1 MKKKLLVLCSLL
13 VFLGLQNVASAQVTI
28 GTSEPPVAGA
38 LLQVKNIENVK
49 GSAPNSTKGVMMP
62 RVSLVSVNDL
72 IPILPQGYD
81 KNYENPIH
89 AGLVVYNTNDNL
101 PKSNGEGLYVWDG
114 ETWKAVTASNGL
126 DIEVTPSRIF
136 LSAFKTSDKAT
147 LTVKKSGQTWQMT
160 SIGVDAS
167 SSMTS
172 VQNGKISELT
182 FTRSTS
188 FSGDKMYT
196 FKLTNKP
203 EHQAQ
208 ISVSN
213 LDLMLGKEVIRVG
226 AGDTNGAV
234 NSSTAVKAIGG
245 DGQWEIV
252 DFSRDIFNW
261 KKEPKNENGR
271 LVFVLGDV
279 KGGGTAQGEIKVRHA
294 NEPLLIK
301 TIKIEQNQSYVALPP
316 FDFLVVKYGPGGTLP
331 IGKSLDV
338 DSATEVMKTN
348 MREVDNTP
356 VGYLESAIKEAR
368 ADGTTYMFYAGD
380 NTTTASETSYVDIP
394 KLNGILDKQA
404 NTSKQIEIGMSAWW
418 FRNETSMKSATVT
431 ISVYKGGEMV
441 HDDTNKTYTNK
452 KEGVIQKPLVSF
464 SSGSK
469 VLNLRAGESDKVTK
483 QTYKNPKKFTPMF
496 KLEYDRVDNTG
507 VLIPWNNWE

>member
-1 MKKKLLVLCSLL
+1 MKKKLLVLCSLF

-28 GTSEPPVAGA
+28 GTPEPSVAGA

-49 GSAPNSTKGVMMP
+49 GSAPNSTKGMMMP

-89 AGLVVYNTNDNL
+89 AGLVVFNTNDNL
-101 PKSNGEGLYVWDG
+101 PNGNGVGLYVWDG
-114 ETWKAVTASNGL
+114 ETWRAITASSGV
-126 DIEVTPSRIF
+126 DIEATPSRVF

-147 LTVKKSGQTWQMT
+147 VTVKKSGQTWQMT
-160 SIGVDAS
+160 SLGVDAS

-172 VQNGKISELT
+172 VQNDKISELT

-196 FKLTNKP
+196 FNLTDKP

-213 LDLMLGKEVIRVG
+213 LELELGKEVIRVG
-226 AGDTNGAV
+226 AGDKDGAV
-234 NSSTAVKAIGG
+234 NSSSAVRAIGG

-252 DFSRDIFNW
+252 DFSRDTFNW

-301 TIKIEQNQSYVALPP
+301 TIKIEQNQSYIALPP
-316 FDFLVVKYGPGGTLP
+316 FDFLVVKYGPGSAIPSGTSVD
-331 IGKSLDV
+331 I

-348 MREVDNTP
+348 MKAVDNTP
-356 VGYLESAIKEAR
+356 VGFI
-368 ADGTTYMFYAGD
+368 GTTYKEANVDGTIYMLYAGD
-380 NTTTASETSYVDIP
+380 NKHTGSETSYVDIP
-394 KLNGILDKQA
+394 KLNEILAKQSNA
-404 NTSKQIEIGMSAWW
+404 SKQIEIGMSAWW
-418 FRNETSMKSATVT
+418 YSNSTSMKSATVT
-431 ISVYKGGEMV
+431 VSVYKGGEMV
-441 HDDTNKTYTNK
+441 LDKDNLTYNNMIN
-452 KEGVIQKPLVSF
+452 GVIQEPLESF
-464 SSGSK
+464 PSSAK
-469 VLNLRAGESDKVTK
+469 VLNMKRGDASRAN
-483 QTYKNPKKFTPMF
+483 YKNADMYTPMF